1 MKDDVRRGVG
11 YTLTLLGLVGG
22 CKIDNSLSGQ
32 NGGDIALTAGD
43 FDDVQAPFNRLDVA
57 TDRYDGVISTATW
70 DSGYDPGAVGLKVE
84 GLLGGEAE
92 LTKYGRLIVASGTK
106 GLGGRAYNSTLDDNQ
121 FVIDPAVAERV
132 ANYVERGNVLMCTDW
147 SYDLIE
153 VAFPDLIDFFGED
166 TTFDDAQRGEIGE
179 ISGVV
184 EAESLKTLLGTD
196 TLSLNYDFSNWS
208 VVTGVSEEVEVLVR
222 GDAVVR
228 TGTGSGA
235 EEVTGVPLLLRAP
248 IGNNGGLVVFS
259 SFHLDA
265 QTPGMI
271 DQLIPFLVGS
281 LEKADPTVAPIGQ
294 E

>member
-1 MKDDVRRGVG
+1 MNDIRSTGLCG
-11 YTLTLLGLVGG
+11 SLFLLPLLGG
-22 CKIDNSLSGQ
+22 CNETQLIGQ

-70 DSGYDPGAVGLKVE
+70 DASYVAPGLRVE
-84 GLLGGEAE
+84 GLLGDEAE
-92 LTKYGRLIVASGTK
+92 LTRYGRLIVASGTR
-106 GLGGRAYNSTLDDNQ
+106 GLGGRAYNSTLDDNT

-153 VAFPDLIDFFGED
+153 VAFPDLIEFYGED
-166 TTFDDAQRGEIGE
+166 ATFDDAQRGEIGE

-196 TLSLNYDFSNWS
+196 TLALNYDFSNWS
-208 VVTGVSEEVEVLVR
+208 VVTDVSEDVEVLVR

-235 EEVTGVPLLLRAP
+235 DEVTGVPLLLRAP
-248 IGNNGGLVVFS
+248 VGNNGGLVVFS